1 MLGRIVSRL
10 LLVLAVVAQLSAQA
24 TPAKLWISGKTVN
37 SITGQVLPGVEVWLV
52 KSGQYDPAAQI
63 QKVLTGDDGAFTF
76 TGLETGKYDIVGQ
89 RNGYRRQGYEQH
101 GMYDSAVVVGPGIDS
116 EHVVFRLRPDA
127 RIVGTILDDEHEPVP
142 NATIHL
148 FRADSTAGLAQTYF
162 VEQAF
167 TDDRGYYRFSH
178 LEPGG
183 YFLIVTA
190 QPWFTFAQV
199 DGDESHR
206 TQAEQAA
213 LDVAFPTTFYPG
225 VTDAASASQI
235 RVNDGEEFTADFTL
249 AAVPA
254 VRLRIKHFNANPQ
267 QPKNAMLQQKVFGST
282 IDPPSQRQIP
292 VEDHVEIRGV
302 PPGKYALKID
312 SYGPTPSSR
321 MTFVDLTADLD
332 FDADAASA
340 PPLISGVIRMDGK
353 VNLRPQAFARL
364 WNSRTHEMLDTQIG
378 QNGELHFDPDFLRPG
393 SYSVFVVNGE
403 NSIIASLS
411 AEGAQVV
418 GQSIQITGSKPIRLS
433 IALSSTL
440 SAVNGIARRDGQPFP
455 GAMILLVPENPET
468 NLPLFRRDQSDS
480 DGTFTL
486 RDVLPGRYRIVA
498 IENGWNM
505 EWARPDLLNSR
516 LDHAVSIE
524 VQPSKTYQTSV
535 NVE

>member
-190 QPWFTFAQV
+190 QP
-199 DGDESHR
+199 
-206 TQAEQAA
+206 
-213 LDVAFPTTFYPG
+213 
-225 VTDAASASQI
+225 
-235 RVNDGEEFTADFTL
+235 
-249 AAVPA
+249 
-254 VRLRIKHFNANPQ
+254 
-267 QPKNAMLQQKVFGST
+267 
-282 IDPPSQRQIP
+282 
-292 VEDHVEIRGV
+292 
-302 PPGKYALKID
+302 
-312 SYGPTPSSR
+312 
-321 MTFVDLTADLD
+321 
-332 FDADAASA
+332 
-340 PPLISGVIRMDGK
+340 
-353 VNLRPQAFARL
+353 
-364 WNSRTHEMLDTQIG
+364 
-378 QNGELHFDPDFLRPG
+378 
-393 SYSVFVVNGE
+393 
-403 NSIIASLS
+403 
-411 AEGAQVV
+411 
-418 GQSIQITGSKPIRLS
+418 
-433 IALSSTL
+433 
-440 SAVNGIARRDGQPFP
+440 
-455 GAMILLVPENPET
+455 
-468 NLPLFRRDQSDS
+468 
-480 DGTFTL
+480 
-486 RDVLPGRYRIVA
+486 
-498 IENGWNM
+498 
-505 EWARPDLLNSR
+505 
-516 LDHAVSIE
+516 
-524 VQPSKTYQTSV
+524 
-535 NVE
+535 